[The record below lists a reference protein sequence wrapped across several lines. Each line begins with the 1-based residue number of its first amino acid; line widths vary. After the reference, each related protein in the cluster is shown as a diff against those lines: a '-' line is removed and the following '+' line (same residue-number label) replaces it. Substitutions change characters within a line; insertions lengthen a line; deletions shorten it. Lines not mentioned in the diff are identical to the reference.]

1 MISEADKHSVAALSS
16 NLAELRNRLLR
27 VLGVILFSTLCMIPF
42 SQDIYNI
49 VAGPLLKYLPDGGHM
64 IATEVTSTFMAPL
77 KLVVYTASALSMPV
91 LLFQLWA
98 FISPRLYQSNRNI
111 GISLLFL
118 SVFLFYLGIAFSFY
132 VVLPLVFSFFS
143 GATPAGV
150 SYPPDISLYLS
161 AILKLFLAFGLTFE
175 IPIATVVLIMSGI
188 TTRKSLSEKRPYII
202 VGCFVIGMFLT
213 PPDLMSQALLAVPM
227 IMLFEIGLLISFF
240 LVREPLETTE

>member
-150 SYPPDISLYLS
+150 SYTPDISLYLS

-188 TTRKSLSEKRPYII
+188 TTII